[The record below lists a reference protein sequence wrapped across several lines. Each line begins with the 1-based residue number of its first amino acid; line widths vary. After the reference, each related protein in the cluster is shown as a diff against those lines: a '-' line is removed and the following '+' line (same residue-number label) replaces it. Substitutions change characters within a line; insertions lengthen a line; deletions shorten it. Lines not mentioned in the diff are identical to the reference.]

1 MKRLLLITFLF
12 FYGGSAWATCN
23 TTVTENIS
31 GNLNILC
38 NDNDTYVINEGVT
51 VHNTSGNYYFDVQ
64 NHSGVTITN
73 NGTLKSNY
81 HQGLLLNGSSD
92 TTINNNGTIHGN
104 TSTIMLKGHAGDITI
119 NNTGTI
125 SSDNHGTISNYAAG
139 VSGDISIINS
149 GTIKGAGG
157 IAGSTNHNSRWVGV
171 IALEGCTSSSAN
183 CSADTDSTYTIT
195 NSGTIEQTT
204 YGYYAVRVGNHS
216 GASITNTGTII
227 GGPETAVTVAGAGTR
242 AIGMDILVM
251 KCVNTAKFNNCG
263 DPDAGNGDKTTTIK
277 IGDGAVF
284 TNGID
289 LNGTKANIVI
299 DTDIKRDYSIRIF
312 DYVEEGTDNLTITNN
327 STGTTYSI
335 SEEVLTFSTGDTN
348 VYGNVSQT
356 KEALTGGT
364 IHQHTGQGDS
374 GTNKAEYYNA
384 GADGILTILGEKLEV
399 EKDNQEYRA
408 ENTLTKLRGLFTA
421 ANYAGGE
428 WPDYCITTDPRKTE
442 MELNE
447 ICNQRFVKLFHSHQ
461 KRDGIYDGTSS
472 GAVGMLS
479 PIKWKGRPIVSN
491 VFVGYSNQKGD
502 FDNGEYLGGD
512 NYVLGVKNTYEKKG
526 FRASITPMIGLNDLG
541 VIDFDTDKVETKAAN
556 FLSEFGAI
564 NGKIDKKIGVE
575 DRYLNISIDGTYGLQ
590 RFPEYLSKFT
600 DGDLSVDESIEQLL
614 SGGFEVSYSE
624 TLPGNFVIKP
634 YIGASIN
641 RNLNDTINI
650 TARSK
655 NADVTNDNRETW
667 SGYHAGVSL
676 VKKAKD
682 LNFDLD
688 LMYGNEDGLINQIAA
703 ISLTK
708 SFGKAKAKTAALE
721 KTPDFPKIDESLTTQ
736 DYDKDLKELETLK
749 KLNKKLKAENTA
761 LKAQNEKLKLLAEK
775 KIQQE
780 KAKEKL
786 IVELL
791 KESEK
796 LKLTNQIFKNKILDN
811 KNEALLRSIEEE
823 AKKSESNK
831 LAMLYFLAIYI
842 TTVLL
847 LTSLIASLYNKI
859 RYGFSRQDLIS

>member
-1 MKRLLLITFLF
+1 M
-12 FYGGSAWATCN
+12 
-23 TTVTENIS
+23 
-31 GNLNILC
+31 
-38 NDNDTYVINEGVT
+38 
-51 VHNTSGNYYFDVQ
+51 
-64 NHSGVTITN
+64 
-73 NGTLKSNY
+73 
-81 HQGLLLNGSSD
+81 
-92 TTINNNGTIHGN
+92 
-104 TSTIMLKGHAGDITI
+104 
-119 NNTGTI
+119 
-125 SSDNHGTISNYAAG
+125 
-139 VSGDISIINS
+139 
-149 GTIKGAGG
+149 
-157 IAGSTNHNSRWVGV
+157 
-171 IALEGCTSSSAN
+171 
-183 CSADTDSTYTIT
+183 
-195 NSGTIEQTT
+195 
-204 YGYYAVRVGNHS
+204 
-216 GASITNTGTII
+216 
-227 GGPETAVTVAGAGTR
+227 
-242 AIGMDILVM
+242 
-251 KCVNTAKFNNCG
+251 
-263 DPDAGNGDKTTTIK
+263 
-277 IGDGAVF
+277 
-284 TNGID
+284 
-289 LNGTKANIVI
+289 
-299 DTDIKRDYSIRIF
+299 
-312 DYVEEGTDNLTITNN
+312 
-327 STGTTYSI
+327 
-335 SEEVLTFSTGDTN
+335 
-348 VYGNVSQT
+348 
-356 KEALTGGT
+356 
-364 IHQHTGQGDS
+364 
-374 GTNKAEYYNA
+374 
-384 GADGILTILGEKLEV
+384 
-399 EKDNQEYRA
+399 
-408 ENTLTKLRGLFTA
+408 FTA

-655 NADVTNDNRETW
+655 NADVTNGNRETW

-676 VKKAKD
+676 VKKTKD

-786 IVELL
+786 IVGLL
-791 KESEK
+791 KENEK

-811 KNEALLRSIEEE
+811 ENEALLRSIEEE

-831 LAMLYFLAIYI
+831 LILLYFLAVYI

-859 RYGFSRQDLIS
+859 RYGSSRQTI

>member
-1 MKRLLLITFLF
+1 
-12 FYGGSAWATCN
+12 
-23 TTVTENIS
+23 
-31 GNLNILC
+31 
-38 NDNDTYVINEGVT
+38 
-51 VHNTSGNYYFDVQ
+51 
-64 NHSGVTITN
+64 
-73 NGTLKSNY
+73 
-81 HQGLLLNGSSD
+81 
-92 TTINNNGTIHGN
+92 
-104 TSTIMLKGHAGDITI
+104 
-119 NNTGTI
+119 
-125 SSDNHGTISNYAAG
+125 
-139 VSGDISIINS
+139 
-149 GTIKGAGG
+149 
-157 IAGSTNHNSRWVGV
+157 
-171 IALEGCTSSSAN
+171 
-183 CSADTDSTYTIT
+183 
-195 NSGTIEQTT
+195 
-204 YGYYAVRVGNHS
+204 
-216 GASITNTGTII
+216 
-227 GGPETAVTVAGAGTR
+227 
-242 AIGMDILVM
+242 
-251 KCVNTAKFNNCG
+251 
-263 DPDAGNGDKTTTIK
+263 
-277 IGDGAVF
+277 
-284 TNGID
+284 
-289 LNGTKANIVI
+289 
-299 DTDIKRDYSIRIF
+299 
-312 DYVEEGTDNLTITNN
+312 EEGTDNLTITNN

-447 ICNQRFVKLFHSHQ
+447 ICNQRFIKLFHSYQ
-461 KRDGIYDGTSS
+461 TRDGVYDGTSS

-541 VIDFDTDKVETKAAN
+541 VLDFDTDKVETKAAN

-634 YIGASIN
+634 YIGASLN

-650 TARSK
+650 TAKSR

-786 IVELL
+786 IVGLL
-791 KESEK
+791 KENEK

-811 KNEALLRSIEEE
+811 ENEALLRSIEEE

-859 RYGFSRQDLIS
+859 RYGFSRQELIS